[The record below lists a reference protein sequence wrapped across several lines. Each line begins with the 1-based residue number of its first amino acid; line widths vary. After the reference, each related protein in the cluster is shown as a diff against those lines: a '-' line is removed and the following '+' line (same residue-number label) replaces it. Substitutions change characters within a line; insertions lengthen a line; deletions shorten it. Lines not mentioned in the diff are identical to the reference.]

1 MAFFIVSVL
10 CFIYNV
16 SFVLRICVLLM
27 NGWDQVYDL
36 SFGFELINSI
46 EFDIMNVLKAIIFL
60 LYRGDT
66 Q

>member
-1 MAFFIVSVL
+1 MV
-10 CFIYNV
+10 
-16 SFVLRICVLLM
+16 
-27 NGWDQVYDL
+27 GWDQVSDL